1 MTDQQPM
8 LLASYDAGDCSL
20 ERLKRLGFTVFQYDT
35 DHLSTDEAA
44 PGVWDFGRNGWGGG
58 GKYERIYERIR
69 AQGGKWMPMTHFAW
83 PPEWYR
89 RTRRYTRLACLE
101 HRQTCEAFSIWDP
114 DKIHPRQSSINIFA
128 FSIVRSSI
136 SASVNFEL
144 ISAICC
150 EYVLFDIMCSPF
162 AEMTVGHQVNPTAIP
177 MLFSIF

>member
-69 AQGGKWMPMTHFAW
+69 AQGGKWMLMTHFAW

-114 DKIHPRQSSINIFA
+114 EASLPYRGLWGAARPLWQQPGGDLGFLRGRARGLRRGHVPRLLSDPS
-128 FSIVRSSI
+128 R
-136 SASVNFEL
+136 
-144 ISAICC
+144 
-150 EYVLFDIMCSPF
+150 P
-162 AEMTVGHQVNPTAIP
+162 
-177 MLFSIF
+177 